1 MLHEQAQPAL
11 ASQGQA
17 SPSYWAISIRRLL
30 RKKIGVTCLVI
41 IAIMYG
47 SGILAPLVTPYGYN
61 DQDLSITKQ
70 SPSFSHPFGT
80 DRLGRDNLTRI
91 IYGLRTTV
99 IITVVTL
106 VTGSLALG
114 ITLGLVAGYFGRF
127 IDTLI
132 MRVGEVSSAFPE
144 IFLVLIIVSTLKPPI
159 TRWIR
164 EVEDVVG
171 FDIVSL
177 GVVDYLVLSLALAIF
192 SWFGMAR
199 LVRGQVLQARE
210 NQYVEAARSIGAT
223 TPRILVRH
231 LLPNVM
237 SPVIVTVSAGLAAV
251 AGSEV
256 LISFLGIGI
265 QPPTPSLGLMIFENG
280 SISVLRSDPH
290 LLLFPVLTLSLLL
303 FTFNLLGDAVAD
315 AFNPRAR

>member
-1 MLHEQAQPAL
+1 MLHEQVKRTL
-11 ASQGQA
+11 DESQ
-17 SPSYWAISIRRLL
+17 STPSYWAISIRRLL

-41 IAIMYG
+41 IALMYG
-47 SGILAPLVTPYGYN
+47 SGIFAPLVTPYGYN
-61 DQDLSITKQ
+61 DQDLSNTKQ
-70 SPSFSHPFGT
+70 SPSLIHPFGT

-106 VTGSLALG
+106 ATGSLALG
-114 ITLGLVAGYFGRF
+114 ITLGLVAGYFGRLV
-127 IDTLI
+127 DTFI
-132 MRVGEVSSAFPE
+132 MRIGEVSSAFPE
-144 IFLVLIIVSTLKPPI
+144 IFLVLIIVSTFKPPI
-159 TRWIR
+159 TRWVR
-164 EVEDVVG
+164 MVEDLVG
-171 FDIVSL
+171 FDILSL
-177 GVVDYLVLSLALAIF
+177 GVVDYLVISLALAIF

-210 NQYVEAARSIGAT
+210 NQYIEAARSIGAS
-223 TPRILVRH
+223 TPRILLRH

-303 FTFNLLGDAVAD
+303 FTFNLLGDSVAD

>member
-1 MLHEQAQPAL
+1 MLREKVERTL
-11 ASQGQA
+11 NESQ
-17 SPSYWAISIRRLL
+17 STPSYWAISIRRLL

-41 IAIMYG
+41 IALMYG
-47 SGILAPLVTPYGYN
+47 SGIFAPLVTPYGYN
-61 DQDLSITKQ
+61 DQDLSNTKQ
-70 SPSFSHPFGT
+70 SPSLTHPFGT

-99 IITVVTL
+99 IITVATL
-106 VTGSLALG
+106 ATGSLALG
-114 ITLGLVAGYFGRF
+114 ITLGLVAGYFGRLV
-127 IDTLI
+127 DTFI
-132 MRVGEVSSAFPE
+132 MRIGEVSSAFPE
-144 IFLVLIIVSTLKPPI
+144 IFLVLIIVSTFKPPI
-159 TRWIR
+159 TRWVR
-164 EVEDVVG
+164 TVEDLVG
-171 FDIVSL
+171 FDILSL
-177 GVVDYLVLSLALAIF
+177 GVVDYLVISLALAIF

-210 NQYVEAARSIGAT
+210 NQYVEAARSIGAS
-223 TPRILVRH
+223 TPRIMLRH